1 MQKVNSLTLNKHIGE
16 TIAKY
21 RQDAGLTQN
30 DVAEKLEI
38 GYEAVSRMERG
49 VVMPTVE
56 RLVELAEIFNC
67 EAADLLTKSSNRTED
82 QAVQIHGMLST
93 LEENDRKLILQI
105 VEMLSQRLN

>member
-1 MQKVNSLTLNKHIGE
+1 MQKISSQTLNKHIGE

-21 RQDAGLTQN
+21 RQRAGLTQN

-49 VVMPTVE
+49 LVMPTVE

-67 EAADLLTKSSNRTED
+67 EAADLLTKSSNRAED
-82 QAVQIHGMLST
+82 QTAQIQGLLTVLNES
-93 LEENDRKLILQI
+93 DRKLILHI
-105 VEMLSQRLN
+105 VETLSHRLN